1 MHKVELKGTP
11 ETLLI
16 TLYAKAK
23 ESELPDSLLRDRFS
37 RQAVEQIDYDFARL
51 HIGRAEQVG
60 LALRAWLFDEWVR
73 DFLAR
78 YPTCVV
84 LQMGCGL
91 DSRVFRIDPPSTV
104 QWFEVDFPEVIAL
117 RERLYPLRENC
128 HLLASSLMAPDW
140 WRSVPTG
147 RPVLMIAEGVLPY
160 VETDDVFRLLEALTA
175 RFGEGELV
183 FDGYSRL
190 GIRLLQWNP
199 MIRRTGAVLHW
210 GIDEPQ
216 ELERRVPALQFI
228 DAIAAYDRAQIARL
242 SLGMRLLYE
251 ITLAIPAMRRL
262 GRLLRYRFGPQ
273 TQAENGRA
281 GRRLLY

>member
-1 MHKVELKGTP
+1 MERIALHGTP

-16 TLYAKAK
+16 TLYAKAR
-23 ESELPDSLLRDRFS
+23 ESELVDSLLHDHFA
-37 RQAVEQIDYDFARL
+37 QHAVEQIDYDFARL

-60 LALRAWLFDEWVR
+60 IALRAKLFDDWVR

-84 LQMGCGL
+84 LQLGCGL

-117 RERLYPLRENC
+117 RERLYPERDNC
-128 HLLASSLMAPDW
+128 HLLASSLTAPDW
-140 WRSVPTG
+140 WRTVPSG
-147 RPVLMIAEGVLPY
+147 QPLLMIAEGVLPY
-160 VETDDVFRLLEALTA
+160 VETDEVFRLLGALTA
-175 RFGEGELV
+175 HFGQGELL

-216 ELERRVPALQFI
+216 ELEQRVPALRFV
-228 DAIAAYDRAQIARL
+228 DAVAAYDRGQIARL

-251 ITLAIPAMRRL
+251 ITLAIPAMRRM
-262 GRLLRYRFGPQ
+262 GRLLRYRFGPSS
-273 TQAENGRA
+273 
-281 GRRLLY
+281 

>member
-1 MHKVELKGTP
+1 MALRGTP

-23 ESELPDSLLRDRFS
+23 ESELPDSLLRDHFS

-60 LALRAWLFDEWVR
+60 IALRAKLFDDWVR
-73 DFLAR
+73 DFLAQ
-78 YPTCVV
+78 YPACVV
-84 LQMGCGL
+84 LQLGCGL
-91 DSRVFRIDPPSTV
+91 DSRVFRIDPPPTV

-128 HLLASSLMAPDW
+128 HLLATSLTAPGW
-140 WRSVPTG
+140 WRAVPTG
-147 RPVLMIAEGVLPY
+147 RPVLILSEGVLPY
-160 VETDDVFRLLEALTA
+160 VEAGKVPWLLRALVEHC
-175 RFGEGELV
+175 GQGELAL
-183 FDGYSRL
+183 DGYSRL

-216 ELERRVPALQFI
+216 ELEQQVPALRFVE
-228 DAIAAYDRAQIARL
+228 AIAAYDRKQIARL

-251 ITLAIPAMRRL
+251 ITLTIPAMRRM
-262 GRLLRYRFGPQ
+262 GRLLRYRFGK
-273 TQAENGRA
+273 TGRF
-281 GRRLLY
+281 GRWLL

>member
-1 MHKVELKGTP
+1 MERISLRGTP

-23 ESELPDSLLRDRFS
+23 ESGLPDSLLRDRFS
-37 RQAVEQIDYDFARL
+37 RRAVEQIDYDFARL

-60 LALRAWLFDEWVR
+60 IALRAKLFDDWVR

-78 YPTCVV
+78 YPACVV
-84 LQMGCGL
+84 LQLGCGL
-91 DSRVFRIDPPSTV
+91 DSRVFRVDPPSTV

-117 RERLYPLRENC
+117 RERLYPAQENC
-128 HLLASSLMAPDW
+128 HLLATSLTAPDW
-140 WRSVPTG
+140 WRRVPTG
-147 RPVLMIAEGVLPY
+147 RPVLLLSEGVLPY
-160 VETDDVFRLLEALTA
+160 VEADQVPRLLRELAA
-175 RFGEGELV
+175 YCERGELLL
-183 FDGYSRL
+183 DGYSRL

-216 ELERRVPALQFI
+216 ELEQQVPSLQFV
-228 DAIAAYDRAQIARL
+228 DSIAAYDRAQIARL

-251 ITLAIPAMRRL
+251 VTLAIPAMRRL
-262 GRLLRYRFGPQ
+262 GRLLRYRFGLP
-273 TQAENGRA
+273 A
-281 GRRLLY
+281 

>member
-1 MHKVELKGTP
+1 MERITLRGAP

-16 TLYAKAK
+16 TLYAKAR

-51 HIGRAEQVG
+51 HIGRAEQIG
-60 LALRAWLFDEWVR
+60 IALRAKLFDDWVR

-78 YPTCVV
+78 HPACVV
-84 LQMGCGL
+84 LQLGCGL
-91 DSRVFRIDPPSTV
+91 DSRVWRIDPPSTV

-117 RERLYPLRENC
+117 RERLYPARENC
-128 HLLASSLMAPDW
+128 HLLATSLTAPDW
-140 WRSVPTG
+140 WRALPTG
-147 RPVLMIAEGVLPY
+147 RPVLMLSEGALPY
-160 VETDDVFRLLEALTA
+160 VQAGKVPWLLRELVAHC
-175 RFGEGELV
+175 GCGELLL
-183 FDGYSRL
+183 DGYSRL

-216 ELERRVPALQFI
+216 ELEQQVPALRLVE
-228 DAIAAYDRAQIARL
+228 AIAAYDRAQIARL

-251 ITLAIPAMRRL
+251 ITLAIPAMRRM
-262 GRLLRYRFGPQ
+262 GRLLRYRFGSS
-273 TQAENGRA
+273 A
-281 GRRLLY
+281 